1 MSRRFYV
8 LLALALLFVW
18 AGVAVYRHSSQIGPD
33 VGSQA
38 PIFNLEDTNGARIS
52 LESLKGKVVL
62 LNFWASWCGPCRQEM
77 PSLEALY
84 QKFKDREFVVLGL
97 SVDEGGW
104 GPVKSFLQE
113 FPVSFPVLLDA
124 DQKATE
130 LYEIVRVPETY
141 LINPQ
146 GKIVGKIVGPQD
158 YNQPLFYNKIEKLLS
173 QR

>member
-1 MSRRFYV
+1 MNRRFYISLALV
-8 LLALALLFVW
+8 LLLVW
-18 AGVAVYRHSSQIGPD
+18 VGIVLYRYSFESRPA

-38 PIFNLEDTNGARIS
+38 PIFSLENAEGKLIA

-77 PSLEALY
+77 PSLDALY
-84 QKFKDREFVVLGL
+84 QKFKDQNFVVLGV

-113 FPVSFPVLLDA
+113 FPVSFPVLLDT

-130 LYEIVRVPETY
+130 LYQIFRVPETY
-141 LINPQ
+141 LIDTQ

-158 YNQPLFYNKIEKLLS
+158 YDQPLFYNKIEKLLA
-173 QR
+173 QP